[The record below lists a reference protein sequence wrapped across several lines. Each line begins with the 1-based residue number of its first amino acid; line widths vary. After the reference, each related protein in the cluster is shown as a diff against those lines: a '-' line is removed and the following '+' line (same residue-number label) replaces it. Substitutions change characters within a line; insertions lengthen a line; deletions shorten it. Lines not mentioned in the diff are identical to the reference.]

1 LSAFASA
8 SSELHPAS
16 EAINGFSRVRLSTVF
31 LKSELMLN
39 AWLPDTNSVKPQWL
53 QLSWEKPQKFNVV
66 HIIFQNRGELAA
78 KKITLECKNGNKWEK
93 IADIDNH
100 NAFRRLVIPVGNI
113 NTSAFRV
120 VLNDNQLHGGICEVR
135 IYNEKP
141 EKIEMIKR
149 INKTMETPIE
159 NATLPWEL

>member
-1 LSAFASA
+1 
-8 SSELHPAS
+8 
-16 EAINGFSRVRLSTVF
+16 
-31 LKSELMLN
+31 
-39 AWLPDTNSVKPQWL
+39 
-53 QLSWEKPQKFNVV
+53 
-66 HIIFQNRGELAA
+66 
-78 KKITLECKNGNKWEK
+78 
-93 IADIDNH
+93 
-100 NAFRRLVIPVGNI
+100 LVIPVGNI